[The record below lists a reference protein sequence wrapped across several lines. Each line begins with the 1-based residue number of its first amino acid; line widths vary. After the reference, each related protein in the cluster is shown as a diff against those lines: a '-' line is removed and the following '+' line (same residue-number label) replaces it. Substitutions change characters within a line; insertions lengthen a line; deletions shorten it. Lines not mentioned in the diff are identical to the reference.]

1 MKRLFYSIA
10 MLSVLMFACSIPSIP
25 TLPVTTLSPVAT
37 SSPVT
42 TNTPIITNTPIT
54 TNTLVPTEPATQAS
68 NVSCNELAFYL
79 DPALASGYNC
89 ETIPESTD
97 AMEVTPQYTKITL
110 QGYVLSDKFFE
121 ANLSIFPV
129 QRYTEL
135 QPENIPGMVS
145 DLQTLI
151 GGGAAGDTLPLLPIF
166 NAAQIFHAQYQAV
179 PFVSGGGIRYITLYA
194 QYFAPINNHDL
205 FYAYQGLTSDGLYW
219 VSAILPINNPI
230 LPDNGDNPPG
240 GLSWDEFSSNYTP
253 YLTDITSQLNS
264 QTSNSFTPTLAA
276 LDALVGSITIQP

>member
-25 TLPVTTLSPVAT
+25 TLPVATLSPVAT

-230 LPDNGDNPPG
+230 LPVNGDNPPG